1 MTIQCLLGK
10 TSRWEYDQTTD
21 PPTWKKLEHEPL
33 STEIQN
39 DLKMIVKPG
48 NSSQINVTDK

>member
-33 STEIQN
+33 SAEIQN
-39 DLKMIVKPG
+39 DLKMMVNPG
-48 NSSQINVTDK
+48 NSSQINK

>member
-1 MTIQCLLGK
+1 MTIQCLPG

-21 PPTWKKLEHEPL
+21 PPTWKKLDHENL

-39 DLKMIVKPG
+39 DMKMMVKPV
-48 NSSQINVTDK
+48 NSSQNNDPN